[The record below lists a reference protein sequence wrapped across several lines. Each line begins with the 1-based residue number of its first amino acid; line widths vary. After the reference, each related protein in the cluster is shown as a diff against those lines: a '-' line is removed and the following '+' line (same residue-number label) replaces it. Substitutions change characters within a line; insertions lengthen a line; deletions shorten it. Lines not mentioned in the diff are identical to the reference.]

1 MRPVHGQLPTPNGL
15 RPTNS
20 QSFGSWALA
29 SASAC
34 REFTERIFA
43 PPGLASVLCIAV
55 ISFGGA
61 LAAAQERIAEVR
73 VHGNHTTPDADVLA
87 IAELRVGEEATDAT
101 LETASRKLLASGR
114 FAKVE
119 IRRRFLS
126 ISDPSQILVM
136 IVVDERAGVSDVD
149 LTPSPIRRLRASGM
163 WLPIVSYADG
173 YGFTYGTR
181 LTFADA
187 LGPHTR
193 VSVPL
198 TWGGERRVGV
208 DLERRFGAA
217 DANGPR
223 PPTWRLLG
231 GFAAHRRVN
240 PFYELPDT
248 RLEARARVERPFAPW
263 LRVGGGIRSARVE
276 FAGTRDRHDAVNAD
290 ITVDTRLD
298 PSVPRNAVYAC
309 AGWEYLTFRGD
320 AARLLTSDVR
330 GYVGVGPIVV
340 GIREQTITSDSPLPP
355 SEQPLLGGGDTLR
368 GYRAGH
374 RVGDNLA
381 AVSTEARVPINSPL
395 SVGRFGVKTFVDWG
409 TTWASGAR
417 LADQHWDRGIGG
429 GIYFGGGPVIGDLA
443 IAWPEHGTPRTTFGL
458 GVSF

>member
-1 MRPVHGQLPTPNGL
+1 MSAAPL
-15 RPTNS
+15 RGRRDFRLWA
-20 QSFGSWALA
+20 FGSRPDVSSPRAKSREPKANPRVALA
-29 SASAC
+29 VAFVAATLLS
-34 REFTERIFA
+34 
-43 PPGLASVLCIAV
+43 SV
-55 ISFGGA
+55 
-61 LAAAQERIAEVR
+61 AAAQNVERIAEVR

-87 IAELRVGEEATDAT
+87 IAELRVGEEATAAT
-101 LETASRKLLASGR
+101 LETASRKLRASGR
-114 FAKVE
+114 FANVD
-119 IRRRFLS
+119 IRRRFVS

-136 IVVDERAGVSDVD
+136 IVVDERAGITDVD
-149 LTPSPIRRLRASGM
+149 LTPSPMKRLSASGM

-173 YGFTYGTR
+173 YGFTYGAR

-198 TWGGERRVGV
+198 TWGGERRAGV
-208 DLERRFGAA
+208 DLERRFGAS

-223 PPTWRLLG
+223 PPAWRLLG
-231 GFAAHRRVN
+231 GFAAYRRVN

-248 RLEARARVERPFAPW
+248 RLEARARVERPFASW

-276 FAGTRDRHDAVNAD
+276 FGGTRDRHDAATAD

-298 PSVPRNAVYAC
+298 PSVPRNAVYAF
-309 AGWEYLTFRGD
+309 AGWEQLRFPGE
-320 AARLLTSDVR
+320 AARRLMSDVR
-330 GYVGVGPIVV
+330 GYVGVGPIVF

-355 SEQPLLGGGDTLR
+355 SAQPLLGGGDTLR

-381 AVSTEARVPINSPL
+381 ALSTEVRVPINSPL
-395 SVGRFGVKTFVDWG
+395 SIGRFGVKTFVDWG
-409 TTWASGAR
+409 TTWAAGAR
-417 LADQHWDRGIGG
+417 LADQHWDRGIGC

-443 IAWPEHGTPRTTFGL
+443 IAWPEHGSPRTTFGL